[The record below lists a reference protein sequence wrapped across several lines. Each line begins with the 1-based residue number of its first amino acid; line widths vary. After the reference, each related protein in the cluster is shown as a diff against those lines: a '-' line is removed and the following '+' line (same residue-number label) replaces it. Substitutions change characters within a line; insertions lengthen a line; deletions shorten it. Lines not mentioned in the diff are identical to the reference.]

1 MGKTYAFLKNRA
13 LTILPEHILRPL
25 RMWHYGRVLRSF
37 TDADEPDL
45 RVVRELVQRGTTA
58 VDLGANIGIYTKAL
72 SDLVGPDGN
81 VISVEPIP
89 QTFDVLSRNVRSFA
103 MTNVS
108 CVNAAVTDDGSDVV
122 MELPDYDTGGIDFY
136 QARVVPAQ
144 GPTLAHSE
152 RRLQVKGTTL
162 DALVAGAAMVSF
174 IKCDIEG
181 QELTCLSGAE
191 MVFNSHDPA
200 WLVEVW
206 GDPDEPGT
214 AAKQVFQIFEDRSY
228 LPWWFDERRL
238 IQRQPG
244 DRSINYFFLKP
255 MHLARLRENAPQLFE
270 GAQTTGK
277 TPHQRGT

>member
-1 MGKTYAFLKNRA
+1 MSEVGKTYAFLKNRA
-13 LTILPEHILRPL
+13 LTILPERVLRPL
-25 RMWHYGRVLRSF
+25 RMWHYGRVLPGSF

-45 RVVRELVQRGTTA
+45 KVVRELVQRGTTA
-58 VDLGANIGIYTKAL
+58 VDLGANIGIYTKVL
-72 SDLVGPDGN
+72 SDLVGRDGN

-108 CVNAAVTDDGSDVV
+108 CVNAAIAEDSSDVM
-122 MELPDYDTGGIDFY
+122 MELPDYDAGGTNFY
-136 QARVVPAQ
+136 QARVVAEQDRTPI
-144 GPTLAHSE
+144 HS
-152 RRLQVKGTTL
+152 RRRVRVKGTTL

-238 IQRQPG
+238 IP
-244 DRSINYFFLKP
+244 
-255 MHLARLRENAPQLFE
+255 E
-270 GAQTTGK
+270 TTG
-277 TPHQRGT
+277 